1 MADEEAKIEARAI
14 HNWAELT
21 QLCLINIL
29 SRLSIEDLWRNA
41 RFVCKHWFQACKDPK
56 LNSVIDLETHFRESN
71 NESRS
76 NPEFEQKIDSMIR
89 SVVGWSDGSLTH
101 VRVKH
106 CSDRSIALIAERS
119 PNLQVLSIPSCPHV
133 TDKAMSEIAFGC
145 PLLSELDIS
154 FCYQISH
161 RSLALIGQHCPS
173 LRILRRNLMTR
184 LFPSEQESFLRPHH
198 GDYEAAAIGK
208 FMPQLVQLELQFSTM
223 TSKGLALISE
233 GCVYLEHLDLFGCTN
248 VTSRDISN
256 ASSSLK
262 QLKTLKKP
270 NLSLE
275 SNTERSNSDTGQFGK
290 QGSGTAADCRHRW
303 IGLENGEIFVGIR
316 YLPQHSFL
324 SSFFQI
330 VDTCPILPH
339 HCPGSRLRE
348 MSSYS
353 NNGFPFY
360 HAPEVHSFPKSEC
373 FHESNSL
380 SVDRLPLL
388 RVELRSYFFP
398 VLFVGFFSYN

>member
-1 MADEEAKIEARAI
+1 MADEEAKIEARPI

-56 LNSVIDLETHFRESN
+56 LNSVIDLETQFRESD

-119 PNLQVLSIPSCPHV
+119 PNLHVLSIPSCPHV

-208 FMPQLVQLELQFSTM
+208 FMPQLVQLELRFSTM

-233 GCVYLEHLDLFGCTN
+233 GCVNLEHLDLFGCTN

-275 SNTERSNSDTGQFGK
+275 SNTERYGHWQLYDDRFQM
-290 QGSGTAADCRHRW
+290 D
-303 IGLENGEIFVGIR
+303 
-316 YLPQHSFL
+316 
-324 SSFFQI
+324 FFRI
-330 VDTCPILPH
+330 
-339 HCPGSRLRE
+339 
-348 MSSYS
+348 
-353 NNGFPFY
+353 
-360 HAPEVHSFPKSEC
+360 
-373 FHESNSL
+373 
-380 SVDRLPLL
+380 
-388 RVELRSYFFP
+388 
-398 VLFVGFFSYN
+398 

>member
-1 MADEEAKIEARAI
+1 MADEEAKIEARPI

-56 LNSVIDLETHFRESN
+56 LNSVIDLETQFRESD

-76 NPEFEQKIDSMIR
+76 KPEFEQKIDSMIR

-208 FMPQLVQLELQFSTM
+208 FMPQLVQLELRFSPM

-233 GCVYLEHLDLFGCTN
+233 GCVNLEHLDLFGCTN
-248 VTSRDISN
+248 VTSRDIAN

-262 QLKTLKKP
+262 KLKTLKKP

-275 SNTERSNSDTGQFGK
+275 SNTERYGHWQLYDDRFQT
-290 QGSGTAADCRHRW
+290 D
-303 IGLENGEIFVGIR
+303 
-316 YLPQHSFL
+316 
-324 SSFFQI
+324 FFRI
-330 VDTCPILPH
+330 
-339 HCPGSRLRE
+339 
-348 MSSYS
+348 
-353 NNGFPFY
+353 
-360 HAPEVHSFPKSEC
+360 
-373 FHESNSL
+373 
-380 SVDRLPLL
+380 
-388 RVELRSYFFP
+388 
-398 VLFVGFFSYN
+398 